1 MLQMLVER
9 RELVAVEVHDAPAAL
24 ALKEA
29 AVRCAA
35 VGAEL
40 IVCALV
46 RRDLVDAALPLE
58 LFQLPVDRAMPMCS
72 PRSRSASAMA
82 AALTGSSARSERQS
96 STAFCCLVV

>member
-40 IVCALV
+40 IVRALV
-46 RRDLVDAALPLE
+46 RRDLVDAALPAHAHWAALAKPLGGLGRLE
-58 LFQLPVDRAMPMCS
+58 GMVED
-72 PRSRSASAMA
+72 A
-82 AALTGSSARSERQS
+82 AALTGESARSERQS